1 MRCFYV
7 LVHGRLTWARAH
19 PKGHDGGPRAGGFYC
34 DRYVLPTAAEE
45 ATEKAFRRV
54 RDNLDKRTGW
64 LRDGTALLTLEA
76 EEVAVA
82 PVHKLLK
89 PDNRG
94 HTFYAED

>member
-7 LVHGRLTWARAH
+7 LVHGTLTWDPDHA
-19 PKGHDGGPRAGGFYC
+19 GGDEGEPRAGGFYC
-34 DRYVLPTAAEE
+34 DRYVLANAEE
-45 ATEKAFRRV
+45 DAAEKAFRRV

-64 LRDGTALLTLEA
+64 LRDGAAHLTLEA

-82 PVHKLLK
+82 PMHKLLK